1 MKIRTDFVT
10 NSSSSSFIICKKFL
24 TNDQIDAIRKH
35 KEIANRMNLYCS
47 DCPWNIEENEMFITG
62 YTSIDNFSMSEF
74 FEIMVALQLFA
85 LEISIRLGNDV
96 DMPRNLAKSVTVE
109 QEFNKNIMKRLIW
122 IIALLFSV
130 VVARDLN
137 FKFKFILVLNL

>member
-1 MKIRTDFVT
+1 MQIRTDFVT

-74 FEIMVALQLFA
+74 FEIIGINSSCVNWSEYRFTLPNCDKKYSSK
-85 LEISIRLGNDV
+85 EITETWKEILDNIRNG
-96 DMPRNLAKSVTVE
+96 E
-109 QEFNKNIMKRLIW
+109 
-122 IIALLFSV
+122 
-130 VVARDLN
+130 
-137 FKFKFILVLNL
+137 

>member
-74 FEIMVALQLFA
+74 FKIIGINSSCVNWSKYRFTLPNCDKKYSSKEITETWK
-85 LEISIRLGNDV
+85 EILDNIRNG
-96 DMPRNLAKSVTVE
+96 E
-109 QEFNKNIMKRLIW
+109 
-122 IIALLFSV
+122 
-130 VVARDLN
+130 
-137 FKFKFILVLNL
+137 